1 MTPAPRRVLVFL
13 IAVVAGI
20 AALAVITSRH
30 RSEIGPRPPAERQP
44 LMLLSS
50 LPLVFGEDF
59 SLKSTGSPLL
69 AKLQTR
75 YAVILISVTS
85 GQELSKARILLMA
98 QPQAQTPENLV
109 ALDSWVRGGGRVLL
123 FSDPL
128 LEWPSK
134 RPLGDMLRPP
144 PVFADTGL
152 LAHWGLRLDPPAQR
166 GPATRNLAGFNVLT
180 VSPGKVSGACAI
192 SRDGLVA
199 SCRIGAGTAVIVADA
214 DLLDTAVL
222 GPTSDHNL
230 DAVLRALARLEHS

>member
-1 MTPAPRRVLVFL
+1 MTLAPRRALVSLFAV
-13 IAVVAGI
+13 IGGVAAFAVVSRRDSELGPR
-20 AALAVITSRH
+20 ALA
-30 RSEIGPRPPAERQP
+30 ERPP
-44 LMLLSS
+44 LMLLTT

-59 SLKSTGSPLL
+59 SLKSTGSPVL

-75 YAVILISVTS
+75 YAVIPISVTS

-123 FSDPL
+123 FADPL